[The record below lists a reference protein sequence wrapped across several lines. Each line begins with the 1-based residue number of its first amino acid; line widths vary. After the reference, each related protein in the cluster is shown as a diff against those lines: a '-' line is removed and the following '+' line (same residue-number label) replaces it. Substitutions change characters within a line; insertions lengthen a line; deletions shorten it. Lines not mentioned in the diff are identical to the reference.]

1 MRYTAGLGCIGCQG
15 GNQPNIPLIEY
26 KMMDK
31 SQNRSL
37 HESGDLLSE
46 SLLVALN
53 SKLTELGAEII
64 SRQKTASR
72 ETKSAP
78 LDIVTES
85 DLLVEHELKNFTAHH
100 RPSDGYA
107 GEEESLVPS
116 QSGLIWYVDP
126 IDGTLN
132 YSRGDENYS
141 ISIGCA
147 RGDEPVF
154 GATYFPARKEMF
166 VATAKKGAV
175 LNGAPLKVEAK
186 EKIYKELSG
195 EFCMMRSDPRLK
207 ECRYKLDT
215 SLGYLFSYASATY
228 ATVHVAQ
235 GKMDFFVHTRPTVYD
250 YAAVV
255 TIAHEAG
262 CYVAQDFLGTPVTL
276 ASGASPLV
284 VCRTKKIASQLAEL
298 LGITKF

>member
-1 MRYTAGLGCIGCQG
+1 MAYI
-15 GNQPNIPLIEY
+15 
-26 KMMDK
+26 KMDK
-31 SQNRSL
+31 SQDPSQ
-37 HESGDLLSE
+37 HSSQAPLSP
-46 SLLVALN
+46 SLLEALDT
-53 SKLTELGAEII
+53 KLIQLGAEIM

-85 DLLVEHELKNFTAHH
+85 DLLVEHELKNFISQH
-100 RPSDGYA
+100 RPDDGFS
-107 GEEESLVPS
+107 GEEKSLVQS
-116 QSGLIWYVDP
+116 QSGLIWYLDP

-175 LNGAPLKVEAK
+175 LNGAPLLVEPK
-186 EKIYKELSG
+186 EKSYKELSG
-195 EFCMMRSDPRLK
+195 EFCMMRSDPRIK

-255 TIAHEAG
+255 TIAQEAG